1 MRMMDVSVKSFT
13 VVVLCVYTY
22 VTIYQVVQV
31 KYVQFI
37 VYLLHFNKTVWNIGL
52 KSNLGSSTSPD
63 WALLVSR
70 QLAGMEWPQ
79 SAEMT

>member
-37 VYLLHFNKTVWNIGL
+37 VYLLHFNKTV
-52 KSNLGSSTSPD
+52 
-63 WALLVSR
+63 
-70 QLAGMEWPQ
+70 
-79 SAEMT
+79 